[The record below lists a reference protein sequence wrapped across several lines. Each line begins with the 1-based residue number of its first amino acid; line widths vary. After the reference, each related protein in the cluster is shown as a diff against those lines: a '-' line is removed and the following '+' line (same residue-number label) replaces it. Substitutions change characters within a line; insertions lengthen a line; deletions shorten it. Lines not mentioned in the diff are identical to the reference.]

1 MYYNENING
10 LTRQIM
16 IIAIAGMGLIG
27 GSLAKDLKS
36 SGFATRIIGVESD
49 PSHAAY
55 SLEKGLVD
63 KITGLKEA
71 VEEAGLVILA
81 TPTDTIR
88 EMLPEVLDIAA
99 GTNRVVTDMGSTKAG
114 MSKKVKDHP
123 GRDRY
128 VASHPMAG
136 TEYSGPGASKSGLF
150 SCKNAIICDREMS
163 CDKALEM
170 VTAMYNALKMNI
182 IWMGSREH
190 DISAAYVSHISHIT
204 SFALSLSV
212 LEKEK
217 DEKNILSL
225 AGGGF
230 ESTVRLAKSN
240 ADTWTPIFLQNARF
254 ITEVIDVYIEKMKEF
269 RDGIDNKDPG
279 IIRKLIAQANEIEKI
294 LP

>member
-1 MYYNENING
+1 
-10 LTRQIM
+10 M
-16 IIAIAGMGLIG
+16 IIAIAGIGLIG

-36 SGFATRIIGVESD
+36 SGFATRIIGVESN
-49 PSHAAY
+49 PAHAAY
-55 SLEKGLVD
+55 SLENGLVD
-63 KITGLKEA
+63 KIADIGDA

-81 TPTDTIR
+81 APIDIIR
-88 EMLPEVLDIAA
+88 EMLPGVLDIVA
-99 GTNRVVTDMGSTKAG
+99 GTDTVVTDTGSTKAG
-114 MSKKVKDHP
+114 MAKKVKDHP

-136 TEYSGPGASKSGLF
+136 TEYSGPEASKSGLF
-150 SCKNAIICDREMS
+150 SNKTAIICDRERS
-163 CDKALEM
+163 CEKAFKT
-170 VTAMYNALKMNI
+170 VTDMYNALKMNVI
-182 IWMGSREH
+182 CMDSREH

-240 ADTWTPIFLQNARF
+240 AGTWTPIFLQNARF
-254 ITEVIDVYIEKMKEF
+254 ITEVIDVYIEKMKNF
-269 RDGIDNKDPG
+269 RDGIENNDPRM
-279 IIRKLIAQANEIEKI
+279 ISKLIAQANEIEKI